1 MQAAIYNTLSNEAL
15 ESSKSKKH
23 LKNRE
28 TLTKIKN
35 INSLAL
41 FIDLLAIGVFLV
53 IFILMLGAIKIPL
66 TTNEMENPEL
76 VLQQYYKVAGFTYSA
91 QSVNFIISIMAVFL
105 IVGVSSWV
113 VNFKHIRNLELY
125 DYHRWEAG
133 NRYVHAFMSILTL
146 NFASFL
152 IKLYGADLLMRYAEG
167 LSTFEWLK
175 LSRSLRKAKKARELE
190 YKHDHVAT
198 PEELEIRKKV
208 RIQMFL
214 KILRYSLT
222 YIFLI
227 LVAIFVII
235 PFYWMILTS
244 LKTYQASRASNPTF
258 WVAFKDM
265 QWVNIKFVFKNLNFG
280 LYIGNTLLVSVLSTT
295 GTIITTIFAAFAF
308 SKINFKGREAL
319 FSSLLM
325 TMMIPGE
332 IYMITNFLTVSQ
344 AGLGWIGK
352 DFPAAGFFASM
363 IVPFMTSI
371 YYIFFLRQAFMQI
384 PDTLYKAAKIDGCS
398 DMKFLRRVM
407 IPMALPTIFT
417 ITILSLLGTWNAYIW
432 PKLITNPG
440 LYGESAKNYWLI
452 SVALRETSFQ
462 LEMGGD
468 PLPMFNLQIA
478 ASAIVTVPLLIVF
491 LSLKKYIIKGVGRSG
506 TKG

>member
-1 MQAAIYNTLSNEAL
+1 MENTLNNTPQNRAYKIE
-15 ESSKSKKH
+15 KH
-23 LKNRE
+23 YKNKD
-28 TLTKIKN
+28 T
-35 INSLAL
+35 LAL
-41 FIDLLAIGVFLV
+41 VKTLNYLGVLIDLIAILLFLTV
-53 IFILMLGAIKIPL
+53 FILMINAIKIPL
-66 TTNEMENPEL
+66 TTNEMESPEL
-76 VLQQYYKVAGFTYSA
+76 VLKQFYRVAGLVYSA
-91 QSVNFIISIMAVFL
+91 QSVNMIISIMAVFL
-105 IVGVSSWV
+105 VIGVAAWV
-113 VNFKHIRNLELY
+113 TNFKHLRGLELY

-133 NRYVHAFMSILTL
+133 NRYAHAFMSLLTL
-146 NFASFL
+146 NISSF
-152 IKLYGADLLMRYAEG
+152 IVKLAAAELLMRYAEG
-167 LSTFEWLK
+167 KTTLSWLNETYQK
-175 LSRSLRKAKKARELE
+175 RKAKRALEKEL
-190 YKHDHVAT
+190 KLNHT
-198 PEELEIRKKV
+198 PTKEELEIRKKV
-208 RIQMFL
+208 RVQIFL
-214 KILRYSLT
+214 KIIRYTIT
-222 YIFLI
+222 YLFLVLI
-227 LVAIFVII
+227 AVFVII
-235 PFYWMILTS
+235 PFYWMLLTS
-244 LKTYQASRASNPTF
+244 LKTYQESKASNPSF
-258 WVAFKDM
+258 WVALKNM
-265 QWVNIKFVFKNLNFG
+265 QWVNIKFVYTNLNFG
-280 LYIGNTLLVSVLSTT
+280 LYIGNTLLVSVLSTA

-308 SKINFKGREAL
+308 SKINFKGRDAL
-319 FSSLLM
+319 FTLLLM

-344 AGLGWIGK
+344 VGFGWVGK
-352 DFPAAGFFASM
+352 DFPAAGFFAAM

-407 IPMALPTIFT
+407 IPMALPTLFT

-478 ASAIVTVPLLIVF
+478 ASAIVTVPLIIVF
-491 LSLKKYIIKGVGRSG
+491 LAFKKYIIRGVGRSG